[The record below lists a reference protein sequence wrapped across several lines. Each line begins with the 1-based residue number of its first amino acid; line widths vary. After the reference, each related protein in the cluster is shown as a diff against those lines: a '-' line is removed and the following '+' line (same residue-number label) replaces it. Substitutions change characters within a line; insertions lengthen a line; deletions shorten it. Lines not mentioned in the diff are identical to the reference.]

1 MDKRIDESVSLNG
14 VYRAYAELAADM
26 DKINSATIRFES
38 SGMVGPYWVV
48 IDFETHEWMAW
59 SNQGGLVE
67 SWETRVAGTFEKF
80 RDIHDLLHIFTDRYA
95 HERLKAI
102 ARMKYGNRSFT

>member
-1 MDKRIDESVSLNG
+1 MDKRIDESVSFNG

-26 DKINSATIRFES
+26 DKISSATIRFETP
-38 SGMVGPYWVV
+38 GRGGPYWVV
-48 IDFETHEWMAW
+48 IDFETREWMAW
-59 SNQGGLVE
+59 SSQYGLAE
-67 SWETRVAGTFEKF
+67 SWETRIVDKFEKF
-80 RDIHDLLHIFTDRYA
+80 RDLHDMLHIFTDCYA

>member
-14 VYRAYAELAADM
+14 VCRAYAELAADT
-26 DKINSATIRFES
+26 DKLHSATIRFES
-38 SGMVGPYWVV
+38 SGAVGPYWVV
-48 IDFETHEWMAW
+48 IDFETHEWMVW
-59 SNQGGLVE
+59 SNQNGLVE
-67 SWETRVAGTFEKF
+67 SWETRVEGTFENF
-80 RDIHDLLHIFTDRYA
+80 RDIQDMLHIFTDRYA